1 MSANLLDDILIEVT
15 GVAHEAAGDVVGVL
29 EAVEDVIDHRRLR
42 ALAELGLSDLGLL
55 VKVLHPA
62 VVLSS
67 QVLGDVVL
75 ELDHVVVRDL
85 LCVGGRDDGSSIVV
99 DAVDKH
105 GRRSRECCQ
114 RDASQ
119 GATHDGQCVKWLV
132 RWGTNRCWVCDL
144 DGCNEEDGAM
154 RGGLIGKRGS
164 RLESSSATDKT
175 LEWPERGVTRLA
187 KVPALL
193 SCA

>member
-1 MSANLLDDILIEVT
+1 MEKRAYIRVSANLLDDILIEVT
-15 GVAHEAAGDVVGVL
+15 SVAHEAAGDVVGVL

-55 VKVLHPA
+55 VEVLHPA

-75 ELDHVVVRDL
+75 ELDHVVVCDL

-114 RDASQ
+114 REAGQ
-119 GATHDGQCVKWLV
+119 GATHDGQ
-132 RWGTNRCWVCDL
+132 WV
-144 DGCNEEDGAM
+144 
-154 RGGLIGKRGS
+154 
-164 RLESSSATDKT
+164 
-175 LEWPERGVTRLA
+175 
-187 KVPALL
+187 
-193 SCA
+193 

>member
-1 MSANLLDDILIEVT
+1 MEKRAYIRVSANLLDDILIEVT
-15 GVAHEAAGDVVGVL
+15 SVAHEAAGDVVGVL
-29 EAVEDVIDHRRLR
+29 QAVEDVIDHRRLR
-42 ALAELGLSDLGLL
+42 ALAKLGLSDLGLL

-67 QVLGDVVL
+67 QVLGDMVL
-75 ELDHVVVRDL
+75 ELDHVVVCNL

-119 GATHDGQCVKWLV
+119 GAAHDVWMCEGGKLCVG
-132 RWGTNRCWVCDL
+132 RR
-144 DGCNEEDGAM
+144 AM
-154 RGGLIGKRGS
+154 GWMKR
-164 RLESSSATDKT
+164 
-175 LEWPERGVTRLA
+175 
-187 KVPALL
+187 
-193 SCA
+193 